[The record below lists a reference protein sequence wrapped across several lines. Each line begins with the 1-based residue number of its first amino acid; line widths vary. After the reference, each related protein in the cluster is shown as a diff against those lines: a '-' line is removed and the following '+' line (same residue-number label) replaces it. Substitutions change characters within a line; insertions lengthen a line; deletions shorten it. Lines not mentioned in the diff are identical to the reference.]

1 MKKILIGL
9 SGGVD
14 SAVSALLLKKQGY
27 QVLAAFMKN
36 FSETKNPISGECN
49 WVEEKIMAQRIAAFL
64 DIPLIILDL
73 EKEYTS
79 QVIKPM
85 TESYRKGLTP
95 NPDVACNTIIKF
107 PWLRKA
113 AKKHNCQFIAT
124 GHYARIKKQGNVF
137 HLLRA
142 KDESKDQS
150 YFLSELGQ
158 ADLQNTLF
166 PVGNMTKSQ
175 VRTIAKKL
183 KFPNA
188 DKKGTKGICF
198 VGKVNLKSF
207 LERTIKNKP
216 GQVKDPEGNI
226 IGKHPGIMYYTIGQ
240 RVGQHLGFDIAKS
253 KEHITKKYYIA
264 EKNAR
269 TNTLI
274 VAPENHPI
282 LSKKSCYLANI
293 HHINTKSKFPIKVKV
308 RIRHLGDLL
317 PATIKTKSNKIL
329 VQFTKPISALAA
341 GQVLVVYKG
350 QEVLGCGEI
359 RY

>member
-14 SAVSALLLKKQGY
+14 SAVSAWLLKKQGY
-27 QVLAAFMKN
+27 QVIGAFMKN
-36 FSETKNPISGECN
+36 FSEKNPISGECN
-49 WVEEKIMAQRIAAFL
+49 WVEEKIMAQKIAAFL

-85 TESYRKGLTP
+85 TEAYRKGLTP

-113 AKKHNCQFIAT
+113 AKEHNCNFIAT
-124 GHYARIKKQGNVF
+124 GHYARIKKQGNKF

-150 YFLSELGQ
+150 YFLSELSQ
-158 ADLQNTLF
+158 KDLEHTLF
-166 PVGNMTKSQ
+166 PVGNMAKSE
-175 VRTIAKKL
+175 VRAIAKKL

-188 DKKGTKGICF
+188 NKKGTKGICF

-216 GQVKDPEGNI
+216 GKVLDSEGKI

-240 RVGQHLGFDIAKS
+240 RVGKHLGFDIEKS
-253 KEHITKKYYIA
+253 QEHITKKYYIA
-264 EKNAR
+264 EKNAK
-269 TNTLI
+269 TNTLV
-274 VAPENHPI
+274 VAPENNPI

-293 HHINTKSKFPIKVKV
+293 HYVNSKFPSKVKV
-308 RIRHLGDLL
+308 RIRHLGELI
-317 PATIKTKSNKIL
+317 PATITHKSNKIICT
-329 VQFTKPISALAA
+329 FAKPISALAA
-341 GQVLVVYKG
+341 GQNLVVYKNK
-350 QEVLGCGEI
+350 EVLGCGEI